1 MKKRIVFF
9 TLIEHLVKRSHLCC
23 NRVYGKEDGYSPVH
37 RQVKLYSFTLIELLV
52 VIAIIAILA
61 GMLLPALNNARET
74 SRSSSC
80 VNNLKAQLNFDTM
93 YSNDFDGWVMP
104 AMYNNGVTY
113 QGRIYGLYLG
123 GSNYSYGND
132 ENGMKKLPIFVFPS
146 ENTPWGGYNDKKFGY
161 THYIRNV
168 KTGIQSD
175 TPPADDRK
183 PIKRSSIV
191 APSRFKVQF
200 DSGRLGS
207 PVADWRNFAF
217 GGARHKGGVVQQH
230 TTSEKEYKGGTSNI
244 GCFDGHVESVAK
256 PHDTLPNYSFD
267 EGMKK

>member
-1 MKKRIVFF
+1 MKKRIVF
-9 TLIEHLVKRSHLCC
+9 
-23 NRVYGKEDGYSPVH
+23 
-37 RQVKLYSFTLIELLV
+37 FTLIELLV

-74 SRSSSC
+74 SRTISC
-80 VNNLKAQLNFDTM
+80 VNNIKAQLNFDAM

-104 AMYNNGVTY
+104 AMYNSGVTY
-113 QGRIYGLYLG
+113 QGRIYRLYF
-123 GSNYSYGND
+123 SNGDYSYGND
-132 ENGMKKLPIFVFPS
+132 KEGMKKLPIFVCPS
-146 ENTPWGGYNDKKFGY
+146 EPTPWGAYNNKEFGY

-175 TPPADDRK
+175 TLQADK
-183 PIKRSSIV
+183 MPIKRSSIV

-230 TTSEKEYKGGTSNI
+230 TTSQKEYKGGTSNI